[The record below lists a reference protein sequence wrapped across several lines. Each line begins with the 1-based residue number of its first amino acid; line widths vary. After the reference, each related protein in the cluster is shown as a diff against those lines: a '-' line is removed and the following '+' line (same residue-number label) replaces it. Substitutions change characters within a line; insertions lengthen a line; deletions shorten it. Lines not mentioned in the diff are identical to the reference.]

1 MWNAVVE
8 ITILRILT
16 LKIVSFEDN
25 ELSCSFEKIEM
36 KMKNYHV

>member
-1 MWNAVVE
+1 MVE
-8 ITILRILT
+8 ITFRIFT

-25 ELSCSFEKIEM
+25 ELSCSLEKIEM